1 MKFRRQ
7 RRDELNVNLT
17 PLIDVV
23 FLLLIFFMVST
34 SFTTQTQLA
43 VDLPEAEGE
52 PAPNNSLRLELT
64 IDAAGVFQLN
74 GAQVAAEPRALR
86 KALRATAG
94 ERRDIPLTIAAD
106 GGAAHRYVVMA
117 LDVASQ
123 LGLAQLTIATQS
135 PSAKGAAD
143 E

>member
-7 RRDELNVNLT
+7 RRDELSVNLT

-52 PAPNNSLRLELT
+52 PAATNSLRLELT
-64 IDAAGVFQLN
+64 ISAAGIFQLN
-74 GAQVAAEPRALR
+74 GAEVPAEPQALR
-86 KALRATAG
+86 KALRAAAG
-94 ERRDIPLTIAAD
+94 ERRDIPLTVAAD
-106 GGAAHRYVVMA
+106 GGAAHRHVVMA

-135 PSAKGAAD
+135 PGSKGTVN

>member
-7 RRDELNVNLT
+7 RRDELSVNLT

-43 VDLPEAEGE
+43 IDLPEAEGE
-52 PAPNNSLRLELT
+52 PAPSNSLRLELT
-64 IDAAGVFQLN
+64 IDAAGTFQLN

-86 KALRATAG
+86 KALQAAAG

-106 GGAAHRYVVMA
+106 GGAAHRFVVMA